1 MPTGP
6 VPTRMDTLRTVIADD
21 ERPARRR
28 LAELIEREP
37 DLAVVAE
44 ARDGLEAVAAVEEYH
59 PDLLFLDIQMPE
71 CDGFSV
77 LRELGPDRTPVT
89 IFVTAYDQYAV
100 KAFEARAFDYLL
112 KPYSDERF
120 ESALAHARSYLQER
134 RTPEFQAKVSE
145 MLAPEEPLERIVL
158 KSAGRVTFLDVADID
173 WIEAAGVYV
182 YLHAGAKAHLYRST
196 IGQLQE
202 RLDPKRFVRIHRSA
216 SVNTERIQELRPL
229 GHGEYAVVLCS
240 GKDLKLSRNYRR
252 ELEEW
257 LGQPL

>member
-1 MPTGP
+1 MQP
-6 VPTRMDTLRTVIADD
+6 LRTVIADD

-28 LAELIEREP
+28 LAELIERQA

-44 ARDGLEAVAAVEEYH
+44 ARDGVEAVAAVEEH
-59 PDLLFLDIQMPE
+59 EPDLLFLDIQMPE
-71 CDGFSV
+71 RDGFGV
-77 LRELGPDRTPVT
+77 LRDLGPDRTPVT

-120 ESALAHARSYLQER
+120 ESALAHARSYLRER
-134 RTPEFQAKVSE
+134 RGREFQAKVSE
-145 MLAPEEPLERIVL
+145 MLGPEEPLERIVL
-158 KSAGRVTFLDVADID
+158 KSAGRVTFLDTAAID

-182 YLHAGAKAHLYRST
+182 YLHAGGKAHLYRST

-216 SVNTERIQELRPL
+216 SINTERIESLRPL
-229 GHGEYAVVLCS
+229 GHGEYAVILQC
-240 GKDLKLSRNYRR
+240 GKQLKLSRNYRR
-252 ELEEW
+252 ALEQW
-257 LGQPL
+257 LGQSL

>member
-1 MPTGP
+1 M
-6 VPTRMDTLRTVIADD
+6 LRTVIADD

-28 LAELIEREP
+28 LAELIDREP
-37 DLAVVAE
+37 DLSVVAE
-44 ARDGLEAVAAVEEYH
+44 ARDGLEALAAVEEH
-59 PDLLFLDIQMPE
+59 EPDLLFLDILMPE

-77 LRELGPDRTPVT
+77 LRELGPERTPVT
-89 IFVTAYDQYAV
+89 IFVTAYDHYAV

-120 ESALAHARSYLQER
+120 ESALAHARSYLEER
-134 RTPEFQAKVSE
+134 RGPEFQAKVSE
-145 MLAPEEPLERIVL
+145 LVGSGAPLERIVL

-182 YLHAGAKAHLYRST
+182 QLHARDKAHLYRST

-216 SVNTERIQELRPL
+216 SVNTSRIKELRPL
-229 GHGEYAVVLCS
+229 GHGEYAVILH
-240 GKDLKLSRNYRR
+240 GGRELKLSRNYRG
-252 ELEEW
+252 ELESW

>member
-1 MPTGP
+1 MEP
-6 VPTRMDTLRTVIADD
+6 LRTVIADD

-37 DLAVVAE
+37 DLTVVAE
-44 ARDGLEAVAAVEEYH
+44 ARNGTEAIAAVEKH
-59 PDLLFLDIQMPE
+59 QPDLLFLDIQMPE
-71 CDGFSV
+71 RDGFGV
-77 LRELGPDRTPVT
+77 LRELGPERTPVT
-89 IFVTAYDQYAV
+89 IFVTAYDHYAV
-100 KAFEARAFDYLL
+100 RAFEARAFDYLL

-120 ESALAHARSYLQER
+120 ESALAHARAYL
-134 RTPEFQAKVSE
+134 TKSAKPEFQAKLSE
-145 MLAPEEPLERIVL
+145 MLGSSAPLERIVL
-158 KSAGRVTFLDVADID
+158 KSAGRVTFLEVGSIE

-182 YLHAGAKAHLYRST
+182 NLHADGKEHLYRST

-216 SVNTERIQELRPL
+216 SINTERIEKMRPL
-229 GHGEYAVVLCS
+229 GHGEYAVIMQS
-240 GKDLKLSRNYRR
+240 GKELKLSRNYRR